1 MKNCK
6 QIATEWGL
14 SERTVNDLCKKN
26 KIDGAIKVGKM
37 WKIPDDAKKPI
48 DGRITSGKYV
58 RHSAGVTRKPL
69 PIGISDYVRAQA
81 DYYYVD
87 KTMLIKEFLDQK
99 PLVSLFTR
107 PRRFGKT
114 LNMDMLRV
122 FFEISEENTS
132 KYFEDK
138 AIWQCGE
145 EYRNQQGQYPVVF
158 LTFKDVKFD
167 SWKATLDKIR
177 DLLQEEFGRHQE
189 LATSERIAEYEKT
202 YFAKIINGDA
212 SEVDLTA
219 SLAKLSQ
226 MLTKHYGKAPII
238 IIDEYDTP
246 IQEGYSKDFYDEIIG
261 FMRNFFS
268 GAFKD
273 NKNLTYGFLTGILRI
288 AQESIFSGLNNLTV
302 NSVMDE
308 EYDQFFGFTVSEV
321 REMLKY
327 YGVLDKEEELKDW
340 YDGYL
345 FGSTEIYNPWS
356 VINYISRGCIPQAY
370 WVNTGKNE
378 ILEDVLKVATE
389 DITER
394 LYSLLQGERVIARID
409 QNVVYRSLSEDP
421 ANIYSLLL
429 VAGYLKTPKKEL
441 QADGSYLC
449 EVSIPNREIAA
460 VYKSEVLSHLLQ
472 IGAITRTTA
481 NKIAESL
488 YANDYKNLQKAIA
501 EYMDKSV
508 SFYDAGAEGFYHG
521 LVLGLIALMDNQYK
535 IKSNRESGDG
545 RYDIGLFPREDRY
558 PGKNNNTLLDMWS
571 YVRHYD
577 ENMFERLQANGYIS
591 TLDESI
597 FEKTEDEIILCLGYD
612 GLYGVNN
619 INRYMQ
625 KVNPSNPVEWGNWV
639 YKVGDKVLFNDN
651 KRFGSVLYN
660 NLKGTIV
667 TIDRKDEEIVFQ
679 IQIDKK
685 ISDRD
690 IFYTDL
696 KLHDCACE
704 GKSIVEFSVKKRIEK
719 DSDTDYSEQVVPFQI
734 AYAVSIH
741 KAQGLEY
748 KSVKVVITEDVDEQI
763 SHNIFYTAITRTTD
777 KLKIYLSKETQKK
790 LATKFVE
797 SNVGLKQAQIFA
809 QHAGLKLKN
818 KLSS

>member
-1 MKNCK
+1 MKSSE
-6 QIATEWGL
+6 QFAIEWNR
-14 SERTVNDLCKKN
+14 SKRAINDLCN
-26 KIDGAIKVGKM
+26 KGKIPGAIKEGRK
-37 WKIPDDAKKPI
+37 WLIPDDAVRPVDK
-48 DGRITSGKYV
+48 RVSSGKYAKKKTANNK
-58 RHSAGVTRKPL
+58 SL

-87 KTMLIKEFLDQK
+87 KTLLIKEFLDQK

-122 FFEISEENTS
+122 FFEVSEEDTS
-132 KYFEDK
+132 KYFENK
-138 AIWQCGE
+138 AIWRCGE
-145 EYRNQQGQYPVVF
+145 EYRRQQGQYPVVF

-167 SWKATLDKIR
+167 SWKATLDKIK

-189 LATSERIAEYEKT
+189 IADSDRLAEYEKT
-202 YFAKIINGDA
+202 YFAKIINGEA
-212 SEVDLTA
+212 SEVDLTV

-308 EYDQFFGFTVSEV
+308 KYDQFFGFTASEV
-321 REMLKY
+321 RDMLEY
-327 YGVLDKEEELKDW
+327 YGALDKEAELKDW

-356 VINYISRGCIPQAY
+356 VINYISKGCIPQAY

-378 ILEDVLKVATE
+378 ILEDVLKVATD

-394 LYSLLQGERVIARID
+394 LYSLLQGERVIAQID

-460 VYKSEVLSHLLQ
+460 VYKSEILSHLLQ

-488 YANDYKNLQKAIA
+488 YANDYKKLQKAIA
-501 EYMDKSV
+501 EYMDKSI

-545 RYDIGLFPREDRY
+545 RYDISLFPREGRY
-558 PGKNNNTLLDMWS
+558 PGIIMELKWKKDLS
-571 YVRHYD
+571 AD
-577 ENMFERLQANGYIS
+577 ELSGLA
-591 TLDESI
+591 DEA
-597 FEKTEDEIILCLGYD
+597 L
-612 GLYGVNN
+612 
-619 INRYMQ
+619 
-625 KVNPSNPVEWGNWV
+625 
-639 YKVGDKVLFNDN
+639 
-651 KRFGSVLYN
+651 
-660 NLKGTIV
+660 
-667 TIDRKDEEIVFQ
+667 
-679 IQIDKK
+679 IQIDEKRYDAEMKEDGIQDILKFGIAFSGKK
-685 ISDRD
+685 
-690 IFYTDL
+690 
-696 KLHDCACE
+696 
-704 GKSIVEFSVKKRIEK
+704 VSVK
-719 DSDTDYSEQVVPFQI
+719 
-734 AYAVSIH
+734 
-741 KAQGLEY
+741 
-748 KSVKVVITEDVDEQI
+748 
-763 SHNIFYTAITRTTD
+763 
-777 KLKIYLSKETQKK
+777 
-790 LATKFVE
+790 TK
-797 SNVGLKQAQIFA
+797 
-809 QHAGLKLKN
+809 
-818 KLSS
+818 